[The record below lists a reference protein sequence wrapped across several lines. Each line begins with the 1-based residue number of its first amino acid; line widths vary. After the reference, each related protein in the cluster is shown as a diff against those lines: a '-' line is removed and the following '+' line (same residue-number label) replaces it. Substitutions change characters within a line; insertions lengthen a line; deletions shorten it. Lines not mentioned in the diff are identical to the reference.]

1 VVISGF
7 STGVFTADNTSRII
21 VPVLHW
27 LFPHASR
34 QALLL
39 MHHYIRKAGHLTEY
53 FILSLLVL
61 RGIRGGNR
69 ATRLRL
75 AWALATIA
83 VVACYASLDEF
94 HQSFV
99 PGRTAAVSD
108 VLLDTI
114 GGATAQVVVAL
125 VMLWRQMREKQRNE
139 KAEVVNTGA

>member
-1 VVISGF
+1 VISGF
-7 STGVFTADNTSRII
+7 STGVFTAENTSRII

-27 LFPHASR
+27 IFPHASR
-34 QALLL
+34 GALLQ
-39 MHHYIRKAGHLTEY
+39 MHYFIRKAGHFTEY
-53 FILSLLVL
+53 FVLSLLIL
-61 RGIRGGNR
+61 RGIRGGQH
-69 ATRLRL
+69 ATRL

-139 KAEVVNTGA
+139 KEEVVNTDA